1 MHTYEMLY
9 HFNTNLG
16 KTSLVQ
22 EVLFDLSR
30 IGIVTRSRE
39 GMSSITVMD
48 SATGENR
55 QTLQLPIQ
63 SYKNI
68 DLYDGKLLLHHP
80 ADRLIFFDLRTGASL
95 GSCECTQS
103 GTWLLNN
110 SKKVITS
117 TTGSVATTTSSGE
130 ALFRVDYM
138 QAAESPFSI
147 HSSGT
152 DDLIPRIAIGSSEK
166 LMIIMPDSSE
176 RALLVSLASGTVVSQ
191 VEFSADE
198 DAVSCIHLDGSCDI
212 FVGHT
217 DGKVDVWS
225 LG

>member
-1 MHTYEMLY
+1 
-9 HFNTNLG
+9 
-16 KTSLVQ
+16 
-22 EVLFDLSR
+22 
-30 IGIVTRSRE
+30 
-39 GMSSITVMD
+39 
-48 SATGENR
+48 
-55 QTLQLPIQ
+55 
-63 SYKNI
+63 
-68 DLYDGKLLLHHP
+68 
-80 ADRLIFFDLRTGASL
+80 
-95 GSCECTQS
+95 
-103 GTWLLNN
+103 
-110 SKKVITS
+110 
-117 TTGSVATTTSSGE
+117 
-130 ALFRVDYM
+130 M